1 MSELAGADTWQPPTL
16 RVIGP
21 GGAEA
26 EQARQIEAARER
38 GYREG
43 LQQGQEAARQQA
55 QTLLAEM
62 TALWDAMQLPFADME
77 QDVHSHLLGLAV
89 AISEAVLRRELRTDS
104 DLIGRALEDA
114 LAALGRVEQTVE
126 VTVSP
131 QDHDLVVG
139 LLDEEGVDHRLKADP
154 NMLRGGC
161 LLRAGQALVDARIE
175 TLVHEALVSIAGET
189 RQVDSG
195 GRETAAALSVGEI
208 ESIADRFSADGSP
221 QPATPPAEAD
231 DD

>member
-21 GGAEA
+21 GGAKA

-43 LQQGQEAARQQA
+43 LQQGQDAARQQA

-77 QDVHSHLLGLAV
+77 EDVHSHLLGLAV

-131 QDHDLVVG
+131 QDHVLVVG

-221 QPATPPAEAD
+221 QPAAPPAEAD

>member
-21 GGAEA
+21 GGAKA

-43 LQQGQEAARQQA
+43 LQQGQDAARQQA

-77 QDVHSHLLGLAV
+77 EDVHSHLLALSLAM
-89 AISEAVLRRELRTDS
+89 SKAVLRRELSTDR
-104 DLIGRALEDA
+104 DAIGRALSDA
-114 LAALGRVEQTVE
+114 LAALGRVEQTLE
-126 VTVSP
+126 VTINP
-131 QDHDLVVG
+131 QDHDLIAG
-139 LLDEEGVDHRLKADP
+139 LLDQEGVDHRLKADP

-161 LLRAGQALVDARIE
+161 LLRAGKALVDARME
-175 TLVHEALVSIAGET
+175 TLVHEALITIAGET
-189 RQVDSG
+189 RQVDSS

-208 ESIADRFSADGSP
+208 ESIAERFSGEGAS
-221 QPATPPAEAD
+221 QPATPPAEAGD
-231 DD
+231 D